1 MTPRELFDEVGG
13 LSLQFPLR
21 FNDVDDCL
29 KLRSLGQRVVYDPET
44 VPFHGE
50 QDEEEMGLAAHAA
63 SSLGGRR
70 RLALLASTS
79 SSRR

>member
-13 LSLQFPLR
+13 LSLQFPLS

-44 VPFHGE
+44 VPF
-50 QDEEEMGLAAHAA
+50 
-63 SSLGGRR
+63 
-70 RLALLASTS
+70 LLASTS